1 MIQVKDR
8 EYCRNNSFLRHDTPC
23 GDNICA
29 GRYRRGMYPIAEGF
43 NCDGIV
49 MKDILSLAVFVR
61 VGMKFMENK
70 KEFYFQCIK
79 GNFHL
84 ITLPLCGTLWFE
96 DILRMLLIETI

>member
-70 KEFYFQCIK
+70 K
-79 GNFHL
+79 NF
-84 ITLPLCGTLWFE
+84 IFNVSKV
-96 DILRMLLIETI
+96 ISI